1 MPVSVE
7 VKNATSQLDAIGV
20 YSGGTYRVIP
30 APLVSIA
37 KNYQR
42 TATGVAIGATL
53 SIQLT
58 GTILATLGN
67 PVAENFNTGKTE
79 AHFISTGFS
88 STVDI
93 NDDYQNAIAPVHNDR
108 LGVILA
114 KQEALRILF
123 GGNIKKDGSPL
134 NPYDRVPVK
143 LLLEPLN
150 GSQAFVFLCDVENIS
165 FEEGIW
171 YDKCNYTIDLTC
183 NNWSNNVS
191 EIISGFDGEDQ
202 FKYLVSDIQESWDIQ
217 EAENTFYFGFLTS
230 DTGPTDNGAYS
241 QKVWDITH
249 NVNVVGKRGFSDD
262 GTNLSV
268 TEAYANAS
276 GLIYDRDYGLLG
288 VNKLTNIGG
297 NLYSIPSGFD
307 FGFLGSVV
315 GQQVDDGSIKKE
327 YNLGLRSLVEQRDLT
342 NGSVSVTES
351 FIYAPRN
358 TLNIGATEQVSLSV
372 DENVNSPIKTYNL
385 QGTVRGLNTRYFG
398 HTDDNAWINASGY
411 YTNYVEPF
419 LLERVSRLELG
430 LSSGNL
436 RVNPT
441 PLSKSVSKNPIN
453 SEISYNVSFDTRRQN
468 LTSAL
473 AENISIREGLV
484 GNIYSEIPI
493 IGRKAGPIIQYL
505 DSNTARSRSL
515 NISLVYDFPEIIG
528 STREQK
534 FRNLLLYSN
543 PRIANSGEIID
554 IINGAS
560 PLLSGEAP
568 NGVVFD
574 PPEENWSPDT
584 GEYTYSITWKW
595 ESPKLL

>member
-217 EAENTFYFGFLTS
+217 EAENTFYFGNLIGG
-230 DTGPTDNGAYS
+230 TGASANGSYS
-241 QKVWDITH
+241 KKVWEISH
-249 NVNVVGKRGFSDD
+249 NISVVGKRSYSDN
-262 GTNLSV
+262 GTDIVSI
-268 TEAYANAS
+268 EAHTNAENV
-276 GLIYDRDYGLLG
+276 IYDTSYGLLIS
-288 VNKLTNIGG
+288 NKLTSSGG
-297 NLYSIPSGFD
+297 VYQVPSGANY
-307 FGFLGSVV
+307 GFLSRLLSGGTVGYGLGFRSITEQKDISAGSV
-315 GQQVDDGSIKKE
+315 
-327 YNLGLRSLVEQRDLT
+327 N
-342 NGSVSVTES
+342 VTES
-351 FIYAPRN
+351 FVFAPI
-358 TLNIGATEQVSLSV
+358 TALSIGATETLSVSV
-372 DENVNSPIKTYNL
+372 DEQVNSPIKTYNV
-385 QGTVRGLNTRYFG
+385 QGTVRGLNTYRFS
-398 HTDDNAWINASGY
+398 TTDNAWANASNY
-411 YTNYVEPF
+411 YDGYVEP
-419 LLERVSRLELG
+419 LLIERIANLVDGTDAETFITDKRL
-430 LSSGNL
+430 N
-436 RVNPT
+436 T
-441 PLSKSVSKNPIN
+441 TALSKSVSRNPTAN
-453 SEISYNVSFDTRRQN
+453 EISYNITYDTRKTN

-473 AENISIREGLV
+473 SENISIREGLV

-515 NISLVYDFPEIIG
+515 NISLVYDSPEITG
-528 STREQK
+528 SAREQK

-543 PRIANSGEIID
+543 PRIANSTEITD

-574 PPEENWSPDT
+574 PPEENWNPDT